1 MKGALKQSARAI
13 WVVIGLASLGLGA
26 LGVFLPLLP
35 TTPFILLAAF
45 AFSNSSERLHNWLL
59 AHNVFGPLID
69 NWRRYGAISRAAKVL
84 SVVSMLAVI
93 VVSIV
98 LEAPPWVI
106 GAQAMILS
114 ASALF
119 VLTRPLPPR

>member
-1 MKGALKQSARAI
+1 MKGALRQSARAI
-13 WVVIGLASLGLGA
+13 WVVVGLVSLGLGA

-35 TTPFILLAAF
+35 TTPFVLLAAF

-59 AHNVFGPLID
+59 AHNVFGPLIH
-69 NWRRYGAISRAAKVL
+69 NWRRYGAISRSAKVV
-84 SVVSMLAVI
+84 SAVSMIAV
-93 VVSIV
+93 VVISIV
-98 LEAPPWVI
+98 LGAPFWVI
-106 GAQAMILS
+106 AAQAIILS